1 MARCFSI
8 TGERRVKRD
17 ELTSEDFELPI
28 HQKLAEYDPKLVATY
43 WNNRNVSNPVWK
55 LILYLFI
62 HGIYVKL
69 IPIIIVY
76 MALFFVLN
84 VYGFNDLLCED
95 PPNGPPIGTTTI
107 NPDMTHLALSG
118 NRLCSKSYLQHWISI
133 ERDFTKIL
141 TFFIGFFVS
150 MSVNNW
156 YSQVRLVPHMDQIL
170 IQINNFVW
178 IDPKKIID
186 EVKIK
191 EDMTVKQLRNTIV
204 RYFILSWTICLSRMS
219 VRLNEEFTDELALN
233 RKRLMLK
240 EEFDIL
246 NCGTGR
252 DSWREQWSTPLAWV
266 AKMVNDT
273 QQANEAKSCKIIDI
287 KDAIGKT
294 LGSFCQDLQKL
305 NSYNE
310 YRMPAPLVH
319 ILHLAIYVFLI
330 INVAAAQDMYTEDN
344 TANFFVKF
352 FCDFLPWF
360 ALMKYI
366 MLFGWLKVAADLTV
380 PFGNGR

>member
-1 MARCFSI
+1 
-8 TGERRVKRD
+8 
-17 ELTSEDFELPI
+17 
-28 HQKLAEYDPKLVATY
+28 
-43 WNNRNVSNPVWK
+43 
-55 LILYLFI
+55 
-62 HGIYVKL
+62 
-69 IPIIIVY
+69 

-95 PPNGPPIGTTTI
+95 PPIGQPIGTTTI

-118 NRLCSKSYLQHWISI
+118 DRLCRKSYLQHWISI

-156 YSQVRLVPHMDQIL
+156 YSQVRLVPHLDQIL
-170 IQINNFVW
+170 IQINNFLW

-191 EDMTVKQLRNTIV
+191 HDMTVKQLRNTIV